1 MENLIR
7 VLPIPLL
14 VVLGI
19 IGFVM
24 YGMIMIVSFVGILIV
39 ALLFYVVTVLF
50 WLDVVDWLISIG
62 LAACIIGMCYWGLR

>member
-24 YGMIMIVSFVGILIV
+24 YGMIMIVSLVSILII
-39 ALLFYVVTVLF
+39 AWLFYVV
-50 WLDVVDWLISIG
+50 DWLVAIG
-62 LAACIIGMCYWGLR
+62 LAACVIGICYWGLN